1 MNEANATPLDMESTT
16 KLLAEIVEGG
26 ENLLEKHGNIQGKVV
41 ESMVEDN
48 HMHVKVAG
56 NYKDMVQATEDV
68 LRAKLKHKKCVKVFG
83 MGHGGRDVLGSMVLV
98 EAANK
103 LRRENPDYNV
113 EVKVLSSTWP
123 EDTWVQSMEDL
134 VQNPWSKKN

>member
-1 MNEANATPLDMESTT
+1 MNQANATPLDMESTT

-56 NYKDMVQATEDV
+56 NYKDMVQAIEDV
-68 LRAKLKHKKCVKVFG
+68 LRAKLEHKKNVSHK
-83 MGHGGRDVLGSMVLV
+83 DVLFAILELHNQGCHRS
-98 EAANK
+98 
-103 LRRENPDYNV
+103 
-113 EVKVLSSTWP
+113 
-123 EDTWVQSMEDL
+123 
-134 VQNPWSKKN
+134 